1 MVKQALGRWENS
13 IQLPDEA
20 LFVTDSPIS
29 TSDTSFADLG
39 LSQVLQASVAEAGYE
54 SPTPIQAQA
63 IPPILEGRDVLGIAR
78 TGSGKTAGFTL
89 PMLERLAGKRAR
101 ARMPRALIL
110 EPTRELAAQVEES
123 LATHGKRHRLTYAL
137 IIGGTSMQEQQDRLQ
152 KGVDILVATPGRLL
166 DLFGRGQVLLADTKF
181 FVIDEADRM
190 LDMGFIPDI
199 EKITRLLPR
208 VRQTLLFSATLPQ
221 EIKSLANSFL
231 HTPVEVSVD
240 APSSATTS
248 VEQRFERV
256 GERERMTRLEDLLDD
271 DSVVSALIFCNRK
284 TEVRDLVRSL
294 RRHGHHDLD
303 ELHGNLT
310 QPERMEALRRFRKH
324 EVRILICSDVAARGL
339 DIPQVS
345 HVFNWDLPY
354 SGDDYVHRI
363 GRTGRAGRTGV
374 SVSFVGDDDEKR
386 LADIV
391 KVLPQESRDEV
402 NRLIEVLTQEAE
414 TRDDYRPFEKGLSGG
429 GRRDRR
435 TGGHGDR
442 HNSRGDGGGDGR
454 HDGGYDGGRD
464 GKQGGKARAK
474 KPYQSHGKARTSPS
488 NRSGGARHQKGDKD
502 DTGGLPAFL
511 HKPTK
516 R

>member
-1 MVKQALGRWENS
+1 MT
-13 IQLPDEA
+13 LPPSSAEK
-20 LFVTDSPIS
+20 T
-29 TSDTSFADLG
+29 FADLG

-63 IPPILEGRDVLGIAR
+63 IPPILEGRDLLGIAR

-123 LATHGKRHRLTYAL
+123 LVTHGKRHRLTYAL
-137 IIGGTSMQEQQDRLQ
+137 IIGGTSMQEQQEKLQ

-166 DLFGRGQVLLADTKF
+166 DLFGRGQVLLADTNF

-208 VRQTLLFSATLPQ
+208 SRQTLLFSATLPQ
-221 EIKSLANSFL
+221 EIKSLAGSFL
-231 HTPVEVSVD
+231 RDPVEVSVD
-240 APSSATTS
+240 APSAATTS

-256 GERERMTRLEDLLDD
+256 GMRERIPLLNRLLDD
-271 DSVVSALIFCNRK
+271 KSVVSALIFCNRK
-284 TEVRDLVRSL
+284 TEVRDLVRTL
-294 RRHGHHDLD
+294 RRYGHNDID
-303 ELHGNLT
+303 ELHGNLS
-310 QPERMEALRRFRKH
+310 QPERMEALGRFRIG
-324 EVRILICSDVAARGL
+324 EVRILVCSDVAARGL

-363 GRTGRAGRTGV
+363 GRTGRAGRSGV
-374 SVSFVGDDDEKR
+374 SISFVSNDDEKR
-386 LADIV
+386 LADIL
-391 KVLPQESRDEV
+391 KVLPKEHQKEV
-402 NRLIEVLTQEAE
+402 RQLVELLTQENE
-414 TRDDYRPFEKGLSGG
+414 GRGESRPQKSAGR
-429 GRRDRR
+429 GRRQSPSKNQGSKSRPKKPPARR
-435 TGGHGDR
+435 PRPSSPSKQQGAD
-442 HNSRGDGGGDGR
+442 DGGD
-454 HDGGYDGGRD
+454 
-464 GKQGGKARAK
+464 
-474 KPYQSHGKARTSPS
+474 
-488 NRSGGARHQKGDKD
+488 
-502 DTGGLPAFL
+502 LPAFL

>member
-1 MVKQALGRWENS
+1 M
-13 IQLPDEA
+13 
-20 LFVTDSPIS
+20 TDSPS
-29 TSDTSFADLG
+29 PTSDKSFAELG

-63 IPPILEGRDVLGIAR
+63 IPPILEGQDLLGIAR

-208 VRQTLLFSATLPQ
+208 ARQTLLFSATLPQ
-221 EIKSLANSFL
+221 EIRSLANSFL
-231 HTPVEVSVD
+231 RTPVEVSVD

-248 VEQRFERV
+248 VAQRFERV
-256 GERERMTRLEDLLDD
+256 GVRERMARLEDLLNDN
-271 DSVVSALIFCNRK
+271 SVVSALIFCNRK

-294 RRHGHHDLD
+294 RRYGHHDLD

-324 EVRILICSDVAARGL
+324 EVRILVCSDVAARGL

-414 TRDDYRPFEKGLSGG
+414 TRDDYRPFERGLSGG

-435 TGGHGDR
+435 TGGHGNRRNAQSD
-442 HNSRGDGGGDGR
+442 DGR
-454 HDGGYDGGRD
+454 DGRGNGGRDGRGNGGRD

-474 KPYQSHGKARTSPS
+474 KPYQSHGKARSRRS
-488 NRSGGARHQKGDKD
+488 NRSDASTPQTGDKG

-511 HKPTK
+511 RNPPK